1 MSEKN
6 NSDNLD
12 NPQNQN
18 IKKKCSYKDYYEANK
33 EKFQEKI
40 VCSDCGSEYT
50 KYNKTKHDKT
60 NKHQKSLLINKL
72 NKLNNLE
79 MAINKEK
86 VLESLNDL
94 KIKMDN
100 IAKSIS

>member
-1 MSEKN
+1 MSKKN

-12 NPQNQN
+12 NIENQN
-18 IKKKCSYKDYYEANK
+18 IKKKCNYKDYYEENK

-40 VCSDCGSEYT
+40 ICPDCGSEYK
-50 KYNKTKHDKT
+50 KYNKSHHDKT
-60 NKHQKSLLINKL
+60 NKHQKALLVNKL